1 MILVTIILFWQNLV
15 YEKTTTN
22 SFTNN
27 NFLKNWR
34 FSVIKLIDINFNV
47 FSDTPEG
54 KDPDS
59 HSPTLRMY
67 HKILWSKQLPNGVK
81 FDLDLNTPRLLH
93 HKSEFGEFF
102 LSSDQIGNT
111 YTNIK
116 KMSHIVEQVPINEI
130 EYFSS
135 IRATIAGHVVFPAK
149 KIDNKMTING
159 ARGINH
165 KIQDRFDLTL
175 ECIRRFYLKENS
187 PLSDTLERYSPF
199 FSLFQDFRGYVDFF
213 LLQDLVEENYSVI
226 KFWNPF
232 NGFDNFPLPNNIED
246 YQAYKKN
253 VIDFLI
259 ARNQRIN
266 EKNYKD
272 I

>member
-1 MILVTIILFWQNLV
+1 MTFV
-15 YEKTTTN
+15 
-22 SFTNN
+22 
-27 NFLKNWR
+27 
-34 FSVIKLIDINFNV
+34 DINFD
-47 FSDTPEG
+47 FYSDTPKG
-54 KDPDS
+54 RDPDS
-59 HSPTLRMY
+59 YSATLRKY
-67 HKILWSKQLPNGVK
+67 HQILWNKPLPNGLR
-81 FDLDLNTPRLLH
+81 FDLDDNTPRLLH
-93 HKSEFGEFF
+93 HKSELGEFF

-187 PLSDTLERYSPF
+187 PLSDVLERYSQF
-199 FSLFQDFRGYVDFF
+199 FSLFQDFKGYIDFF
-213 LLQDLVEENYSVI
+213 LFQDLVEENYLAI
-226 KFWNPF
+226 KFCHPF
-232 NGFDNFPLPNNIED
+232 NGFDHSPLPKNIEE

-253 VIDFLI
+253 MIDFVT
-259 ARNQRIN
+259 ARNKRMSSTSSTAN
-266 EKNYKD
+266 
-272 I
+272 